1 MKLKLPSGKVLKGE
15 ELKIFQKSAK
25 EIYAKHLFALYE

>member
-1 MKLKLPSGKVLKGE
+1 MKLKLPSGKVLEGS
-15 ELKIFQKSAK
+15 ELKKFKKNAK